1 MNVSQETIDKLVAH
15 MAKHGARGTAK
26 TIIDQRLR
34 RKIGLT
40 SDDLADTATF
50 ASGLDEIEEL
60 LTQGDYGEAFEV
72 AKDTVD
78 AMLEDEGFGDMF
90 ENVGHGV
97 SEIHAVIQQLVDRD
111 GIKQAA
117 YSLLNMAL
125 EKINNNK
132 GLYWIRKSEL
142 KLTESLLASIEQL
155 LNQKR
160 YDEAYIISS
169 SHAKR
174 IKQCFDEADGDIS
187 EVRKIVKSVVRE
199 QFKKELR
206 ESDDKH
212 DYYLIDNQGYY
223 SIPNI
228 DSLLDT
234 LEEKEQLPMFYK
246 MHFVNL
252 AATEAKKEMQDMDM
266 DQYDYPEGIETVI
279 EGGQNFL
286 AALENR
292 ISKVYGKG
300 AIEQLRNIID
310 QHRDNIPMG

>member
-1 MNVSQETIDKLVAH
+1 

-40 SDDLADTATF
+40 SDDLADTAVF

-60 LTQGDYGEAFEV
+60 LKQADYSEAFQI
-72 AKDTVD
+72 ARDTVD

-174 IKQCFDEADGDIS
+174 IKQCFDEAGGDIS
-187 EVRKIVKSVVRE
+187 EVRKIVKSVVWE

-206 ESDDKH
+206 ESGDT
-212 DYYLIDNQGYY
+212 YYLIDNQGYY

-252 AATEAKKEMQDMDM
+252 AATEAKKEMQDMSV

-292 ISKVYGKG
+292 IRQVYGNG
-300 AIEQLRNIID
+300 AIEQLRSIID